1 MYLYKFYKKHIIN
14 LKDEASVILG
24 KVENSIEFS
33 NVPLYEKNIYI
44 TPLEKKQ
51 IKEINSKLK
60 EMRSR
65 FLDIKEEIYKL

>member
-1 MYLYKFYKKHIIN
+1 
-14 LKDEASVILG
+14 
-24 KVENSIEFS
+24 
-33 NVPLYEKNIYI
+33 
-44 TPLEKKQ
+44 LEKKQ